1 MNDQL
6 DRLKHLKPGGEVGLL
21 DGYSISTDHYI
32 GGERVESERRFD
44 DISPIDGSVVAQ
56 ISAGGRHEAYLA
68 VTAAEKGF
76 EVWSHTPRQERAEI
90 LRKIASMVEE
100 RVEVLAMVETIDN
113 GSLLRSHVR
122 SVMPRVAHN
131 FRFFAE
137 YLEEKL
143 VYDDFETRGHQNHV
157 TYDPAGPALLISPW
171 NAPLMLETWKVA
183 PALAAGNSVVL
194 KPSEWSPLT
203 ASILA
208 DITKEAGLPDGVFN
222 VVQGIGEEVGPHLVG
237 DHRIRRISFTGSVP
251 TAKTIAQVAARN
263 LTPCSFELGG
273 KSPFIVFDDADIDL
287 ALKLALDQYDNAGQV
302 CLSGTRLLIE
312 AAIFEDFIER
322 FTVAAAQLRQGD
334 PRSEL
339 VDIGPQIHPEHLDR
353 IDGFVQRAKESGSKL
368 VFGGEKNEDLGGL
381 YYKPTL
387 FIEDR
392 IQSEIFQEE
401 VFGPVLVARAFH
413 GIDEAIAIANSTK
426 FGLAGV
432 VVTSSKET
440 AARVSAEVVAGTIWN
455 NCFFVRDLGAPF
467 GGSKSS
473 GIGREGGQW
482 SFDFFC
488 DVKNSV
494 FAPIGWRS

>member
-1 MNDQL
+1 M
-6 DRLKHLKPGGEVGLL
+6 GLL
-21 DGYSISTDHYI
+21 DGYSISFDHFI
-32 GGERVESERRFD
+32 GGERVASERHFD

-76 EVWSHTPRQERAEI
+76 EVWCRTPRGERAS
-90 LRKIASMVEE
+90 LMRTIASIIEE
-100 RVEVLAMVETIDN
+100 RVEILAMVETIDN
-113 GSLLRSHVR
+113 GSLLRSHIR

-131 FRFFAE
+131 FRFFAQ
-137 YLEEKL
+137 YLEESL
-143 VYDDFETRGHQNHV
+143 DHEDFDTRGHRNHI

-171 NAPLMLETWKVA
+171 NAPLMLETWKIA

-237 DHRIRRISFTGSVP
+237 DQRIRRISFTGSVP
-251 TAKTIAQVAARN
+251 TAKAIAQVAAKN

-273 KSPFIVFDDADIDL
+273 KSPFIVFGDADLDL
-287 ALKLALDQYDNAGQV
+287 AVKLALDQYDNVGQV
-302 CLSGTRLLIE
+302 CLSGTRLLVDE
-312 AAIFEDFIER
+312 SIFEVFIDR
-322 FTVAAAQLRQGD
+322 FSAAVVELRQGD
-334 PRSEL
+334 PRAEA
-339 VDIGPQIHPEHLDR
+339 VDLGPQIHPEHLER
-353 IDGFVQRAKESGSKL
+353 IDGFVQRAKANGSKL
-368 VFGGEKNEDLGGL
+368 VFGGSKNDELGGL
-381 YYKPTL
+381 YYRPTL
-387 FIEDR
+387 FVEDR
-392 IQSEIFQEE
+392 IDSEIFQEE
-401 VFGPVLVARAFH
+401 VFGPVLVAKSFS
-413 GIDEAIAIANSTK
+413 GVEEAIQLANSTK

-432 VVTSSKET
+432 IVTSSQEI
-440 AARVSAEVVAGTIWN
+440 AARVSSEVVAGTIWN

-473 GIGREGGQW
+473 GVGREGGQW

-494 FAPIGWRS
+494 FAPTGWRN